1 MSEAQAL
8 EGKTIV
14 LGVTG
19 SIAAF
24 KAVEVL
30 RRLTKAGAN
39 VVTMMTRAAC
49 QFVGPLTFQTL
60 ARHPVMLDEEAFRST
75 DPRMKHIW
83 MAETGDLVLVAPATA
98 DIIGKYANGIADD
111 LLSTF
116 LLTTVAPVMLA
127 PAMETNMYTN
137 PIVQHNMARLKAW
150 GIEVIEAEHG
160 VLASGKVGQGRMVEP
175 EQIVARV
182 TERLSAPRKPQDLID
197 RTVLVTAGPTQ
208 EPIDTVRFIS
218 NPSSGKMGYAIAE
231 AAHQRGA
238 KVILVSGPTNLTPLR
253 GVTSHHIRTACE
265 MREAVVREYETADV
279 VIKAAAVSDYRP
291 KQFIPYKVK
300 KNEEM
305 QTVELVRNP
314 DILAELGQRKGKRVL
329 VGFAAETDD
338 LLTNAQKKV
347 QSKHL
352 DMIVA
357 NDVRHAGIG
366 FQSDENKVLIL
377 HDNGRVEDLPLMS
390 KQQLA
395 HEILARVVARLR
407 AMQGPS
413 SRKEGADEP
422 IARPR

>member
-1 MSEAQAL
+1 MDDHMIEAQAL
-8 EGKTIV
+8 AGKTIV

-30 RRLTKAGAN
+30 RHLTKAGAN

-60 ARHPVMLDEEAFRST
+60 SRHPVMLDEDAFRST

-116 LLTTVAPVMLA
+116 LLTTVAPVLLA
-127 PAMETNMYTN
+127 PAMETNMYMN
-137 PIVQHNMARLKAW
+137 PIVQNNLARLKSV
-150 GIEVIEAEHG
+150 GVEVLEAEHG

-175 EQIVARV
+175 EQIVVRV
-182 TERLSAPRKPQDLID
+182 TERLTAPAIPHDLLE

-231 AAHQRGA
+231 AARQRGA
-238 KVILVSGPTNLTPLR
+238 EVILVSGPTDLPPLQ
-253 GVTSHHIRTACE
+253 GVQSYSVRTACE
-265 MREAVVREYETADV
+265 MHEVVVREYEKVDV

-300 KNEEM
+300 KTEDV

-338 LLTNAQKKV
+338 LLVNAQKKV
-347 QSKHL
+347 QAKHL

-357 NDVRHAGIG
+357 NDVSHAGTG
-366 FQSDENKVLIL
+366 FRSDDNKVLIL
-377 HDNGRVEDLPLMS
+377 HDHGQIEDLPVMS

-395 HEILARVVARLR
+395 HEILARVVERLR
-407 AMQGPS
+407 AMH
-413 SRKEGADEP
+413 
-422 IARPR
+422 

>member
-1 MSEAQAL
+1 MSQVQAL
-8 EGKTIV
+8 EGRTIV

-30 RRLTKAGAN
+30 RRLTEAGAN
-39 VVTMMTRAAC
+39 VVTLMTRAAC

-60 ARHPVMLDEEAFRST
+60 SRHPVMLDEDAFRSS

-83 MAETGDLVLVAPATA
+83 MAETGDLVLVAPTTA

-116 LLTTVAPVMLA
+116 LLTTIAPVILA

-137 PIVQHNMARLKAW
+137 AIVQSNLGRLRAV
-150 GIEVIEAEHG
+150 GVEIIEAEHG
-160 VLASGKVGQGRMVEP
+160 LLASGKVGRGRMAEP

-182 TERLSAPRKPQDLID
+182 IERLQAPTIAHDLAE

-231 AAHQRGA
+231 AARQRGA
-238 KVILVSGPTNLTPLR
+238 EVILISGPTNLTPPL
-253 GVTSHHIRTACE
+253 GVKSYRVRTATE
-265 MREAVVREYETADV
+265 MYEAVLGAYEKVDV

-291 KQFIPYKVK
+291 KELIPYKVK
-300 KNEEM
+300 KTADV

-329 VGFAAETDD
+329 VGFAAETED
-338 LLTNAQKKV
+338 LRTNAQKKV
-347 QSKHL
+347 QAKHL

-357 NDVRHAGIG
+357 NDVSNTRIG
-366 FQSDENKVLIL
+366 FGSDDNKALIL
-377 HDNGRVEDLPLMS
+377 HADGRIEDLPVMS
-390 KQQLA
+390 KPRLA
-395 HEILARVVARLR
+395 HEILTRVVERLR
-407 AMQGPS
+407 AIP
-413 SRKEGADEP
+413 
-422 IARPR
+422 

>member
-1 MSEAQAL
+1 MSEALML

-39 VVTMMTRAAC
+39 VVTIMTRAAC
-49 QFVGPLTFQTL
+49 HFVGPLTFQTL
-60 ARHPVMLDEEAFRST
+60 SRQPVMLDDDAFRSSE
-75 DPRMKHIW
+75 PRMKHIW
-83 MAETGDLVLVAPATA
+83 MAETGDLALVAPTTA

-116 LLTTVAPVMLA
+116 LLTTIAPVILA

-137 PIVQHNMARLKAW
+137 PIVQQNLARLK
-150 GIEVIEAEHG
+150 GFGVEVIEAEHG
-160 VLASGKVGQGRMVEP
+160 LLASGRVGEGRMAEP
-175 EQIVARV
+175 ERIVARV
-182 TERLSAPRKPQDLID
+182 IERLTTPAIPQDLAE

-231 AAHQRGA
+231 AARQRGA
-238 KVILVSGPTNLTPLR
+238 EVILVSGPTNLAPPSA
-253 GVTSHHIRTACE
+253 VKSYSVRTAAE
-265 MREAVVREYETADV
+265 MREAVLGEYEKVDV

-291 KQFIPYKVK
+291 RQFFPYKVK
-300 KNEEM
+300 KTEDM
-305 QTVELVRNP
+305 QTIELIRTP
-314 DILAELGQRKGKRVL
+314 DILAELGQHKGKRVL
-329 VGFAAETDD
+329 VGFAAETED
-338 LLTNAQKKV
+338 LLANARKKV
-347 QSKHL
+347 QAKRL

-357 NDVRHAGIG
+357 NDVSTTQIG
-366 FQSDENKVLIL
+366 FRSDENKVLIL
-377 HDNGRVEDLPLMS
+377 HEDGRIEDLPLMS

-395 HEILARVVARLR
+395 HELLARVVERLQAIR
-407 AMQGPS
+407 
-413 SRKEGADEP
+413 
-422 IARPR
+422 